1 MTDDDLK
8 TIPGWDTLTAA
19 GEVHPASPE
28 TLARAQ
34 HAVQKATAGRRR
46 RPMLPV
52 LSAAAVVAAVAVIG
66 TLVVE
71 PFGDDPP
78 VAGDQPTPAVSRPT
92 ASAPRYLDGGAVS
105 SSCAYSYT
113 PQQLKKQ
120 PFAFDGTV
128 VSIARPGTAY
138 PNYLRQDYSVV
149 TFKVGEWFKSAGGT
163 QTHVLLQG
171 TIPPGPDND
180 YVDGFPYTV
189 GSRLLITGAV
199 LDNIS
204 SSLVNEIAWNCHFSR
219 FYDVAS
225 AREWRE
231 ALAK

>member
-19 GEVHPASPE
+19 GEVQPASPE

-34 HAVQKATAGRRR
+34 LAVQEATAEQRR
-46 RPMLPV
+46 RPTLPV
-52 LSAAAVVAAVAVIG
+52 LSAAAVVVVVAVIG
-66 TLVVE
+66 TLVVK

-92 ASAPRYLDGGAVS
+92 ASAPRYLDDGVAQ
-105 SSCAYSYT
+105 CAYGYT

-138 PNYLRQDYSVV
+138 PNYLREMYSVV
-149 TFKVGEWFKSAGGT
+149 TFNVEEWFKPAGGT
-163 QTHVLLQG
+163 EIQVLLQG
-171 TIPPGPDND
+171 PTPARPDND
-180 YVDGFPYTV
+180 YVYGFPYTV

-219 FYDVAS
+219 FYDEAS

-231 ALAK
+231 AFGK